1 METFHLS
8 SYHVISDY
16 GSLHFFSSDVVERLS
31 YDNWKRPLSM
41 IIRVSSFD
49 PFLSFFFFYF

>member
-1 METFHLS
+1 METSHLS

-16 GSLHFFSSDVVERLS
+16 GSVHFFSDVVERLS
-31 YDNWKRPLSM
+31 YDNWKKPLSL

-49 PFLSFFFFYF
+49 LFFYFKTS